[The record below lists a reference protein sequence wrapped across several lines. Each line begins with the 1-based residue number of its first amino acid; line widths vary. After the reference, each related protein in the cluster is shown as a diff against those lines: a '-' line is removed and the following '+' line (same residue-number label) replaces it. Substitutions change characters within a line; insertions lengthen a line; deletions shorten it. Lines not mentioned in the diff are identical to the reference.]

1 MAGRTRTTG
10 RVRAFAL
17 AAVVLAVFSG
27 ALPGQSPRAQA
38 AQLVPGSD
46 FQISSTISRSATS
59 PSPPALLHL
68 GVTRYLWYSVT
79 NPLPQPITITTLGI
93 DHVDAPLA
101 CPATNLD
108 VGDTTVTG
116 SFEVPAG
123 ATSTIPA
130 PRPITL
136 VNLPN
141 VNQDACKNVTFTFTF
156 SGSARV
162 SDGAEPAAKI
172 PTTIVLSTAPSTVF
186 VGQPVTITAKV
197 SRVDAAMA
205 SSGVVDALATPIGTV
220 SIYSGT
226 PTGARTLLGTRTL
239 DASGAALLRLTSLPA
254 GTVSLHAVY
263 SGTDLFATST
273 SPLAIQAV
281 IAPPAQ
287 CTAKYATQTIAT
299 PDSPVVRGTKG
310 NDFIYAVGADF
321 RIKGGKGRD
330 CLVVGDGDN
339 IIRSGSGAD
348 VIIAGDGRNT
358 IKVLSSRNTVIV
370 GNGAGNTITVK
381 GTKKRGSKVRRF
393 SSSNRITVG
402 DGAGNRITL
411 LKGNRNQIAVG
422 AGAGNR
428 IEVRKGKTNQIAVG
442 DGGQNR
448 IKIGRGYRNQITVGN
463 GDRNRIKVRRGNK
476 NVMSVGDGA
485 RNRIFVRKG
494 HRNLMTAGDGD
505 MNRLRVR
512 AGKKNRM
519 TVGDGTRNGIFVRT
533 GSRNRILVG
542 DGERN
547 LVKVKGVQNRV
558 TLGMGRYNKVT
569 ARRGSARTT
578 CILPIPPREWR
589 GSAAGYYRDRVMRCR
604 VVTR

>member
-27 ALPGQSPRAQA
+27 ALPGQSPRAA
-38 AQLVPGSD
+38 AAPLVPGTD
-46 FQISSTISRSATS
+46 FQITSTISRSATS
-59 PSPPALLHL
+59 PSPPSLLHL

-108 VGDTTVTG
+108 VGDTTFTG
-116 SFEVPAG
+116 SFVVPAG

-156 SGSARV
+156 SGIARV

-172 PTTIVLSTAPSTVF
+172 PTTIVLATAPSTVF
-186 VGQPVTITAKV
+186 VGQPVTITARV
-197 SRVDAAMA
+197 SRVDAAIA
-205 SSGVVDALATPIGTV
+205 SSGIVDALATPIGTV

-239 DASGAALLRLTSLPA
+239 DASGAAVMRLTSLPA

-273 SPLAIQAV
+273 SPITVQAV
-281 IAPPAQ
+281 IAPPPQ
-287 CTAKYATQTIAT
+287 CTGTYTTSIIGT
-299 PDSPVVRGTKG
+299 PDSPVIKGTRG
-310 NDFIYAVGADF
+310 NDFIYAVGADY
-321 RIKGGKGRD
+321 RIRSLKGSD
-330 CLVVGDGDN
+330 CVVAGDGNN
-339 IIRSGSGAD
+339 IIRDGSGSD
-348 VIIAGDGRNT
+348 VVIAGNGRNT

-370 GNGAGNTITVK
+370 GNGSGNNITVK
-381 GTKKRGSKVRRF
+381 GTKKRGSKVRRN
-393 SSSNRITVG
+393 SSANRITVG
-402 DGAGNRITL
+402 DGVGNRITL

-422 AGAGNR
+422 DGA
-428 IEVRKGKTNQIAVG
+428 
-442 DGGQNR
+442 
-448 IKIGRGYRNQITVGN
+448 
-463 GDRNRIKVRRGNK
+463 RNRIKVRKGKANQIT
-476 NVMSVGDGA
+476 VGDGVK
-485 RNRIFVRKG
+485 NRIFVRKG
-494 HRNLMTAGDGD
+494 HGNLMTAGDGD
-505 MNRLRVR
+505 LNRLRVR

-519 TVGDGTRNGIFVRT
+519 IVGDGTRNGIFVRK
-533 GSRNRILVG
+533 GNRNRIAIG

-547 LVKVKGVQNRV
+547 LVKVKGVKNRV
-558 TLGMGRYNKVT
+558 TLGMGRHNKVT
-569 ARRGSARTT
+569 ARRGSTRTK

-589 GSAAGYYRDRVMRCR
+589 GSAAGYYRDRVTRCR